1 MAPILDALLPFGA
14 LKRAAIEKLEADD
27 SGVNCAERRRN
38 RPDRITHNE

>member
-27 SGVNCAERRRN
+27 SDVNLCGTSQESARSHY
-38 RPDRITHNE
+38 P